1 MSTTYQVEIQHEG
14 QTHVLQVADDT
25 PILTAAAAAGLTL
38 PSSCNAGV
46 CTTCAARV
54 VDGTIEPGDSMGLSP
69 DLRTKGF
76 ALLCTAKPRSN
87 LKIQTG
93 CEDEV
98 YELQFGQFQK

>member
-1 MSTTYQVEIQHEG
+1 MSTTYRVEIQHQG
-14 QTHVLQVADDT
+14 QAHILDVPEDV
-25 PILTAAAAAGLTL
+25 PILVAASEAGLTL

-46 CTTCAARV
+46 CTTCAARIV
-54 VDGTIEPGDSMGLSP
+54 EGTVDPGDSMGLSP
-69 DLRTKGF
+69 DLRAKGF
-76 ALLCTAKPRSN
+76 VLLCTAVPRSN